1 MSLDAFS
8 ARKIEGQVRL
18 DARSTAILIV
28 DMLNE
33 LCKPGGGMV
42 LPGYELVNVLRGE
55 MSLVGPR
62 PLLPDYLPHYTAEQA
77 RRHAV
82 KPGITGWRRC
92 RVATPPA
99 GTGGCASTSGMST
112 TGRSASISR
121 SCC

>member
-33 LCKPGGGMV
+33 FCKPGGAMV

-82 KPGITGWRRC
+82 KPGITG
-92 RVATPPA
+92 
-99 GTGGCASTSGMST
+99 
-112 TGRSASISR
+112 
-121 SCC
+121 